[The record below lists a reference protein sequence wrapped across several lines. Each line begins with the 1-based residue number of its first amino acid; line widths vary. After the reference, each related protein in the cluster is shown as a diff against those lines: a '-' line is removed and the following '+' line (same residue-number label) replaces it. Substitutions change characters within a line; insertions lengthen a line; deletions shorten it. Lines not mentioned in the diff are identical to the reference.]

1 MNDTLREFIQKSEA
15 YLSSEEKTNALK
27 EDKENITSKIES
39 ILKKDETLK
48 NYMLNG
54 RVKKQDSLKEK
65 IIRKPKIYED
75 SKGNAETFIDTV
87 LDDIIGIRII
97 CLLNDDE
104 DKVYK
109 VLQSYFS
116 KKVPLGPDDAEYLVA
131 DSEDTEY
138 PYLAYSYEKQPV
150 PQKNGKGIYKLKLK
164 YFKDKHEYTNIEL
177 QIKSLTHMFW
187 GELEHMLFYKNYRY
201 TLDNEFYSKMMFSI
215 NSILE
220 ALDIQLKDIQSHLSK
235 NDKIK
240 DTKDMMTKILYNCL
254 HDEIKKLYDTELDLR
269 EVYTL
274 ISQLY
279 FYKHSNYNDALTCS
293 KDLFEAIANME
304 IQGDLFNFSQIDII
318 DNLKPDIKEYIK
330 LLEDQSFF
338 NDDTVDIL
346 NELAVN
352 IQKLTKGNDI
362 FWGCLIS
369 IYIHLLNKEDVSLA
383 DNYKLAI
390 LDMTYNLMNSF
401 SRKYTT
407 EFELIDLPENMVLL
421 NNILLESLNKCFIN
435 YNKLDFFIETGHQ
448 DSISN
453 IFSQFISA
461 HIDELEE
468 VNLTDTG
475 ELSTTERTIIIDI
488 ISKVIEIQINYQLYG
503 NLNFEELQQLIDIL
517 PKETTIELSWIPRI
531 HTQNLERITEK
542 KIEINN
548 LSEFQS
554 YIYMEEE
561 QTDAL

>member
-1 MNDTLREFIQKSEA
+1 MNDTLREFIQKSET
-15 YLSSEEKTNALK
+15 YLSSENKTNALK

-39 ILKKDETLK
+39 ILKKDDTLK

-54 RVKKQDSLKEK
+54 RVKKPNSLKEK
-65 IIRKPKIYED
+65 IIRKPTLYDD
-75 SKGNAETFIDTV
+75 SQKSAETFIDTV

-109 VLQSYFS
+109 VLQSHFS
-116 KKVPLGPDDAEYLVA
+116 KKALLGPNSAEYFVA
-131 DSEDTEY
+131 ASENIEY
-138 PYLAYSYEKQPV
+138 PCLAYSYEKQPV

-164 YFKDKHEYTNIEL
+164 YFKGEHEYTNIEL

-201 TLDNEFYSKMMFSI
+201 TLDNEFYSKMMLSI

-220 ALDIQLKDIQSHLSK
+220 ALDVQLKDIQSHLSK

-279 FYKHSNYNDALTCS
+279 FYQQDNYNDALACS
-293 KDLFEAIANME
+293 KNLFEAIASME
-304 IQGDLFNFSQIDII
+304 INGDFFNFSEINTVN
-318 DNLKPDIKEYIK
+318 NLKPDLTEYIK
-330 LLEDQSFF
+330 QLENQPFF
-338 NDDTVDIL
+338 NDDTIAIL
-346 NELAVN
+346 NKLAINV
-352 IQKLTKGNDI
+352 QRLTKGNDI

-369 IYIHLLNKEDVSLA
+369 IYIHLLNKEDISLKE
-383 DNYKLAI
+383 NYKLAI
-390 LDMTYNLMNSF
+390 VNITYHLMNSF

-407 EFELIDLPENMVLL
+407 NIELIDFPENMIFL
-421 NNILLESLNKCFIN
+421 NNIILETLNECFLN

-448 DSISN
+448 NSINN
-453 IFSQFISA
+453 IIDQFISA
-461 HIDELEE
+461 HEEELDQM
-468 VNLTDTG
+468 NLTDTD
-475 ELSTTERTIIIDI
+475 ELSLSEQKIIINI
-488 ISKVIEIQINYQLYG
+488 ISKIIEIQINYQLYG
-503 NLNFEELQQLIDIL
+503 KLNFNDLIKLKNML
-517 PKETTIELSWIPRI
+517 PKETLELSWIPRI
-531 HTQNLERITEK
+531 HTQNLEKIIEK

-548 LSEFQS
+548 LEEFQS
-554 YIYMEEE
+554 HIYMKEE